1 MTNKANPSLAAK
13 TLLVA
18 FLAIASSDSSA
29 FAAKTGRSIDTPA
42 SSYFYE
48 DALKWFHASDY
59 RAAVIQLKNALQ
71 QNPRDLPARILLGRT
86 LIKLG
91 NGAEAEHQL
100 KLARGAGAN
109 DSQIL
114 APLGEAYLAQ
124 GKSETLLRD
133 FPAGQRLPAVEAEVR
148 VLRGRAMLELN
159 QIHDSEEQF
168 LSALTIRPNFVKGV
182 VGLASH
188 RMAVGRMEDADK
200 LLDRAMARD
209 PNNETTWHMKG
220 KIRLSLND

>member
-86 LIKLG
+86 LKG
-91 NGAEAEHQL
+91 NHQT
-100 KLARGAGAN
+100 
-109 DSQIL
+109 
-114 APLGEAYLAQ
+114 
-124 GKSETLLRD
+124 KSHLRD
-133 FPAGQRLPAVEAEVR
+133 ISCKLSCAPQGADIVR
-148 VLRGRAMLELN
+148 GGIKTPKE
-159 QIHDSEEQF
+159 F
-168 LSALTIRPNFVKGV
+168 
-182 VGLASH
+182 
-188 RMAVGRMEDADK
+188 
-200 LLDRAMARD
+200 
-209 PNNETTWHMKG
+209 
-220 KIRLSLND
+220 